1 MLRVARVAENS
12 TMTILYFLLAL
23 VKARGKE
30 SKNSVF
36 KEQQPSISQIDIKLC
51 ILQINSQIL
60 TLGNINILASGK
72 QKRSIKLKIHFSL
85 K

>member
-12 TMTILYFLLAL
+12 TMTILYFLLA
-23 VKARGKE
+23 RGKE
-30 SKNSVF
+30 SKNGVF

-51 ILQINSQIL
+51 ILQMNSQIL
-60 TLGNINILASGK
+60 TLGNINLLASRK